1 MSSER
6 RADGCCGNDRGGV
19 REETRDVVAMSPVEE
34 RTTQAR
40 KAHSLIGQVY
50 DRRNLRRA
58 WERVK
63 RNRGAGGV
71 DGVTIARF
79 EEDLERYLDVL
90 HHQLKDGR
98 YRPRPVKRV
107 EIGKPGTTK
116 KRPLG
121 IPTVTAYHEVV
132 QTVFGFVGGHASVSS
147 LVRGAA

>member
-1 MSSER
+1 
-6 RADGCCGNDRGGV
+6 
-19 REETRDVVAMSPVEE
+19 MSPVEQ

-63 RNRGAGGV
+63 KNKGAGGV

-79 EEDLERYLDVL
+79 EEDLEHYLDVL
-90 HHQLKDGR
+90 HQQLKEGR

-107 EIGKPGTTK
+107 EIDKPGTTK

-121 IPTVTAYHEVV
+121 IPTVTSYREVV
-132 QTVFGFVGGHASVSS
+132 QRVSGFVGGHAPVPSV
-147 LVRGAA
+147 VRGAA